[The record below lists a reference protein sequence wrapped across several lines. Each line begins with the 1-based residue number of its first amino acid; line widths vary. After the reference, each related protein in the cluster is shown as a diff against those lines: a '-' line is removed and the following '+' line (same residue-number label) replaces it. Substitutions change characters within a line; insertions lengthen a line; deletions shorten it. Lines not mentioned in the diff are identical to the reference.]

1 MTGIRVV
8 FQIETKKKEPFVND
22 PSLKW
27 SIKHKVSVY
36 ALTKVP
42 NSKHQIPNKLQYPM
56 TKTDL
61 VPAGRVLLFGLLNLG
76 HWNLFVIYDLL
87 FGPFTKSS
95 FV

>member
-1 MTGIRVV
+1 
-8 FQIETKKKEPFVND
+8 
-22 PSLKW
+22 
-27 SIKHKVSVY
+27 
-36 ALTKVP
+36 
-42 NSKHQIPNKLQYPM
+42 M